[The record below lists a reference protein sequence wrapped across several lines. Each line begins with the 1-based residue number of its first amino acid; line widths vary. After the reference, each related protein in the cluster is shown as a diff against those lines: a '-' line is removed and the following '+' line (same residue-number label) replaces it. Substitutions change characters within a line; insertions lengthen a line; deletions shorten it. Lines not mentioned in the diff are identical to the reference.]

1 MQTSDYSSQ
10 LRAIPP
16 QKQTASVAPQCLQ
29 LLLACARPG
38 GAHRHGGVVVA
49 FTSANPGEGVSHVVN
64 SFASELVSQTG
75 KLTLVVDAQRLQ
87 RLRVADYMNMPRSCV
102 KTEMHNLWTLPMDDV
117 GEERAGS
124 RPQAQVDAWQ
134 NDPEFG
140 FDRLQA
146 LSAVFDYTLINC
158 PSIKNSYEAAM
169 LAPGVD
175 GVVLVV
181 EADRTKRDQIQRAQR
196 TIEMA
201 NGNLLGLVLNK
212 RRYVV
217 PRWLYRKL

>member
-1 MQTSDYSSQ
+1 
-10 LRAIPP
+10 
-16 QKQTASVAPQCLQ
+16 
-29 LLLACARPG
+29 
-38 GAHRHGGVVVA
+38 
-49 FTSANPGEGVSHVVN
+49 
-64 SFASELVSQTG
+64 
-75 KLTLVVDAQRLQ
+75 
-87 RLRVADYMNMPRSCV
+87 
-102 KTEMHNLWTLPMDDV
+102 
-117 GEERAGS
+117 
-124 RPQAQVDAWQ
+124 
-134 NDPEFG
+134 
-140 FDRLQA
+140 
-146 LSAVFDYTLINC
+146 
-158 PSIKNSYEAAM
+158 M

>member
-1 MQTSDYSSQ
+1 
-10 LRAIPP
+10 
-16 QKQTASVAPQCLQ
+16 
-29 LLLACARPG
+29 
-38 GAHRHGGVVVA
+38 
-49 FTSANPGEGVSHVVN
+49 
-64 SFASELVSQTG
+64 
-75 KLTLVVDAQRLQ
+75 LQ

-102 KTEMHNLWTLPMDDV
+102 KSEMPNLWTLPMDDI
-117 GEERAGS
+117 GAERAES

-140 FDRLQA
+140 IDRLQA
-146 LSAVFDYTLINC
+146 LSAVFDYTLIDC
-158 PSIKNSYEAAM
+158 PSIKDSYEAAM